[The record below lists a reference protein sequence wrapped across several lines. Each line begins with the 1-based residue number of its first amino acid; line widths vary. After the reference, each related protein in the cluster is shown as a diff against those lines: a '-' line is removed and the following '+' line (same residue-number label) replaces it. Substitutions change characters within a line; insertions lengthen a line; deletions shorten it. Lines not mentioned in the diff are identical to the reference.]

1 MRLTKL
7 VINIIGVLT
16 LQRKR
21 GILSLKEERNWRS
34 KVIKKNCLV
43 KFLRNTKICTQ
54 ILKTKKKDLRN
65 AAS

>member
-43 KFLRNTKICTQ
+43 KFLRNIKICTQ

>member
-16 LQRKR
+16 LQRNR

-34 KVIKKNCLV
+34 KVIKKNYLV
-43 KFLRNTKICTQ
+43 KFLRNIKICTQ